1 MEILAPRITQMELS
15 LYPSLSLSV
24 SYLERRQLEH
34 DGCVVIGSLNSSVAQ
49 ALQAQALRGY
59 AQLAR
64 LEQLQAGQEIL
75 TVVDMFEIQFR
86 GKLQLH
92 LLLVALLGGLST
104 HHECT

>member
-1 MEILAPRITQMELS
+1 MEFSFSP
-15 LYPSLSLSV
+15 LSV

-34 DGCVVIGSLNSSVAQ
+34 DGFVVVGSLNSSIAQ

-75 TVVDMFEIQFR
+75 TVVNMFEIQFR
-86 GKLQLH
+86 CEFQLH
-92 LLLVALLGGLST
+92 LLLVALLGGLSP
-104 HHECT
+104 HHKCT

>member
-1 MEILAPRITQMELS
+1 MEIRAPFITQMEFS
-15 LYPSLSLSV
+15 LFPLSV

-34 DGCVVIGSLNSSVAQ
+34 NGFVFVGRLNSSIAQ

-75 TVVDMFEIQFR
+75 TVVDMFEIQFLC
-86 GKLQLH
+86 KFQLH